1 MSDNDDMINLYSKR
15 ILAAAANIPFTAPLT
30 DFDGTAMR
38 RSPLCGS
45 NLRVWVKLEDGRISA
60 FGQDVKACAL
70 GQAAASIFASAVVG
84 LSIDEITKGRD
95 QMFAMLTQD
104 GDVPEAPFDA
114 LEVLLPARAYKN
126 RHASIML
133 CFEATLD
140 AIQDAD
146 AKKRAPKG
154 A

>member
-1 MSDNDDMINLYSKR
+1 MSDNNDMINLYSKR
-15 ILAAAANIPFTAPLT
+15 ILAAAAQIPFTTALD

-45 NLRVWVKLEDGRISA
+45 NLRVWVKLDETRITG

-70 GQAAASIFASAVVG
+70 GQASASVFANAVIG
-84 LSIDEITKGRD
+84 LTAEEITKGRD

-104 GDVPEAPFDA
+104 GAVPEPPFA
-114 LEVLLPARAYKN
+114 EMEILLPARAYKN

-140 AIQDAD
+140 AIHDAD
-146 AKKRAPKG
+146 TKKRAPKG

>member
-1 MSDNDDMINLYSKR
+1 MSDNSDMINLYSKR
-15 ILAAAANIPFTAPLT
+15 ILEFAANIPLT
-30 DFDGTAMR
+30 DELNDFDGTANR

-45 NLRVWVKLEDGRISA
+45 NLRVWVKMDGDRVVK

-70 GQAAASIFASAVVG
+70 GQASASVFAGAVIGLTAADIA
-84 LSIDEITKGRD
+84 KGRD
-95 QMFAMLTQD
+95 VMFAMLTLD
-104 GDVPEAPFDA
+104 GPVPEAPFENM
-114 LEVLLPARAYKN
+114 EVLLPARAFNN

-140 AIQDAD
+140 AIANAD

>member
-1 MSDNDDMINLYSKR
+1 MSDNNDMINLYSKR
-15 ILAAAANIPFTAPLT
+15 ILAAAANIPFTDALG
-30 DFDGTAMR
+30 DFDGTATR

-45 NLRVWVKLEDGRISA
+45 NLRVWVKLDGDRIVG

-70 GQAAASIFASAVVG
+70 GQAAASVFANAVIG
-84 LSIDEITKGRD
+84 LTAQEITNGRD
-95 QMFAMLTQD
+95 QMFVMLTQD
-104 GDVPEAPFDA
+104 GDVPGPPFSE
-114 LEVLLPARAYKN
+114 LEILLPARAYKN

-140 AIQDAD
+140 AINDAD
-146 AKKRAPKG
+146 TKKRAPKG

>member
-1 MSDNDDMINLYSKR
+1 MSDNTDMINLYSKR
-15 ILAAAANIPFTAPLT
+15 ILAAAANIPLNTPLG
-30 DFDGTAMR
+30 DFDGTATR

-45 NLRVWVKLEDGRISA
+45 NLRVWIQLKDDIVVR

-70 GQAAASIFASAVVG
+70 GQAAASIFASRVIG
-84 LSIDEITKGRD
+84 LTVAEITNGRD
-95 QMFAMLTQD
+95 QMFAMLTQE
-104 GDVPEAPFDA
+104 GPIPEPPFSEMEI
-114 LEVLLPARAYKN
+114 LIPARAYKN

-140 AIQDAD
+140 AINDAE

>member
-1 MSDNDDMINLYSKR
+1 MINLYSKR
-15 ILAAAANIPFTAPLT
+15 ILAAAANIPFSAALE

-45 NLRVWVKLEDGRISA
+45 NLRVWVKLENDRVVG

-70 GQAAASIFASAVVG
+70 GQAAASIFANAVIG
-84 LSIDEITKGRD
+84 LSAHEITKGRD

-104 GDVPEAPFDA
+104 GDVPDAPFSE

-140 AIQDAD
+140 AISDAGT
-146 AKKRAPKG
+146 KKRAPKG

>member
-1 MSDNDDMINLYSKR
+1 MSDNNDMINLYSKR
-15 ILAAAANIPFTAPLT
+15 ILAAAASIPHTTPLE

-45 NLRVWVKLEDGRISA
+45 NLRVWVKMENDLVSG

-70 GQAAASIFASAVVG
+70 GQASASIFASAVIG
-84 LSIDEITKGRD
+84 LSAQEITHGRD

-104 GDVPEAPFDA
+104 GNIPDAPFGE

-140 AIQDAD
+140 AILDAD
-146 AKKRAPKG
+146 TKKRAPKG